1 MNNISDLIER
11 INHIIEDDVQ
21 YNSYEFLNWY
31 SDTNIYLERN
41 FGKNSLA
48 YKEFKGIKFATNMY
62 EEDDCTII
70 NKKACKEGL
79 IQAKKILEMLKEA

>member
-1 MNNISDLIER
+1 MSSISDLIER
-11 INHIIEDDVQ
+11 INNIINNDVQ

-31 SDTNIYLERN
+31 SDVDNYLDYK

-48 YKEFKGIKFATNMY
+48 YKEFKDIKFATNMY
-62 EEDDCTII
+62 EDNDCTII

-79 IQAKKILEMLKEA
+79 IDAKKLLEKLVDF